1 MSKKIEKNVIVII
14 QARTDSSRLPGKAL
28 LPIGGIESA
37 ILAAKRAGNR
47 GHEVLL
53 ATSTREIDDLLVR
66 RAIAAGISVYR
77 GETDDVR
84 ARFLG
89 ATSALPDDTVLIRL
103 TADNMLPDGQL
114 IDDFVQIFSCANT
127 DYLGVS
133 SVWNAPPY
141 GLSIEVMNLGAL
153 RSVALESN
161 DPYDCEHVTPNLRQ
175 KNLPQTSPVNF
186 FSEKES
192 AVRCTI
198 DLLDDYLRVAEV
210 FRHVED
216 PINIGWRDLVKN
228 FINLPDA
235 SPGISGGPRLV
246 LGTAQLAMLYGSVV
260 KVNPPSHLEAIKLIR
275 RGINLGAIAIDTAQ
289 AYTGSEKRI
298 GEALEGGWKSRV
310 IIVTKLKPLPD
321 TDGQTLDGNIAMK
334 VENAVLQSL
343 INLEIDKIPYLLLH
357 QASDLKRFG
366 GQIWSELLK
375 LRQNG
380 LIEELGISVQN
391 PQEFFLAVA
400 NPDIKMIQMPFN
412 LIDTRWHSLNV
423 REILLT
429 RPDIKVF
436 TRSVY
441 LQGVLLRPAEFWP
454 KFSGFDPQIIIDK
467 LRYLVSR
474 LRRENIADLCLAW
487 VRAHKWIAGA
497 VVGMEST
504 EQLRENAILF
514 SREPLTMVEVA
525 IVQEVISEVPENL
538 CNPAL
543 WNNAK

>member
-1 MSKKIEKNVIVII
+1 MSKKIIEKNVIVII

-66 RAIAAGISVYR
+66 RAIAAGVSVYR
-77 GETDDVR
+77 GEADDVR

-89 ATSALPDDTVLIRL
+89 ATSALSDDTVLIRL

-114 IDDFVQIFSCANT
+114 IEDFVQIFSCANT
-127 DYLGVS
+127 DYLGVG

-141 GLSIEVMNLGAL
+141 GLSIELMNLGAL
-153 RSVALESN
+153 RSVALEAN

-175 KNLPQTSPVNF
+175 KNPPLRSPAKF

-198 DLLDDYLRVAEV
+198 DVLDDYLRVSEV
-210 FRHVED
+210 FRSVED
-216 PINIGWRDLVKN
+216 PVNVGWKELLKN
-228 FINLPDA
+228 FIDLPDA
-235 SPGISGGPRLV
+235 SPGISFGPRLV
-246 LGTAQLAMLYGSVV
+246 LGTAQLAMLYGSVT
-260 KVNPPSHLEAIKLIR
+260 KVNPPSRLGAIKLIR

-298 GEALEGGWKSRV
+298 GEALEGGWESRAV
-310 IIVTKLKPLPD
+310 IVTKLKPLPD
-321 TDGQTLDGNIAMK
+321 MDSETLDGNIAMT

-343 INLEIDKIPYLLLH
+343 INLKIDKIPYLLLH
-357 QASDLKRFG
+357 QASDLKRFD
-366 GQIWSELLK
+366 GQIWSGLLK
-375 LRQNG
+375 LRQSG
-380 LIEELGISVQN
+380 LIKELGVSVQN

-412 LIDTRWHSLNV
+412 LIDTRWHNLSIE
-423 REILLT
+423 EILLT

-436 TRSVY
+436 TRSIY
-441 LQGVLLRPAEFWP
+441 LQGVLLRPAKSWP

-467 LRYLVSR
+467 LRYLVVR
-474 LRRENIADLCLAW
+474 LRRKNVADLCLAW
-487 VRAHKWIAGA
+487 VRAHNWIAGA

-504 EQLRENAILF
+504 EQLEENAILF
-514 SREPLTMVEVA
+514 SREPLTMAEVA

-543 WNNAK
+543 WNN